1 MRDIYVRVIRMF
13 ICALFTM
20 CLMRVCF
27 RPACRYVCLC
37 RAVYMG
43 IFRKRNAKIAKRDV
57 ADK

>member
-1 MRDIYVRVIRMF
+1 MRALYACYMCLIY
-13 ICALFTM
+13 M

-43 IFRKRNAKIAKRDV
+43 IFRKHNAKIAKRDV